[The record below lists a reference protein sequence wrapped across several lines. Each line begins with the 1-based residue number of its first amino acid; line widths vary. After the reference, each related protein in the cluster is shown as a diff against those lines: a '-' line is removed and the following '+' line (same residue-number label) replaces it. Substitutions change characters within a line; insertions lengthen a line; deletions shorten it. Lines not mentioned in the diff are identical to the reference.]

1 MRKSRIETAGEL
13 VVTQMNH
20 WFYISIALT
29 ALGLFNSTEPHMLL
43 CACLGVL
50 PLYGYLIREKVE
62 IFALFMLLSILP
74 AVVSFILPVS
84 DVYAKCLLVMF
95 SLFYAVYSI
104 FLRTRSESGVE
115 TAVTP
120 VVAFCVTGGLYI
132 LQNSQRDVHWDRY
145 YILTMLVYFAG
156 FLIQY
161 FVNHFLTFMKV
172 NDSSASNIPER
183 DIFATGMRQTL
194 LFTVGVTAFL
204 ALVGNID
211 WLAAFLK
218 KVKQLIVAFISKY
231 LQFTPEQGADLD
243 YIGTRIEGGGGGS
256 FFDEPAEPA
265 LIWVI
270 LQYVAMVAVGV
281 GLIAALCYGLFKGY
295 QALRKGFGVSRYVDM
310 QKLAENDDI
319 HEKVEILRKER
330 EKGKNVFEAFTVTER
345 IRKLYRK
352 KVEKERYAL
361 VADGDVR
368 GLSFLTAKECCETL
382 NAAGL
387 KNSYEKARYS
397 GANCTSEDLKAAKS

>member
-1 MRKSRIETAGEL
+1 MRKSRIETASEI

-20 WFYISIALT
+20 WFYISVALT
-29 ALGLFNSTEPHMLL
+29 ALGLFNSTEPYMLL

-62 IFALFMLLSILP
+62 MFVLFMLLSVLP
-74 AVVSFILPVS
+74 AAVSFLLPIG
-84 DVYAKCLLVMF
+84 DAYAKSLLVIF
-95 SLFYAVYSI
+95 ALFYAVYSI

-115 TAVTP
+115 TAVSP
-120 VVAFCVTGGLYI
+120 VVAFCVAGGLYI
-132 LQNSQRDVHWDRY
+132 LQNSQRDIKWDRY
-145 YILTMLVYFAG
+145 YILAMLVYFAG

-161 FVNHFLTFMKV
+161 FMKHFLTFMKV

-211 WLAAFLK
+211 WLAAFLR
-218 KVKQLIVAFISKY
+218 KVKQVIVAFISKY
-231 LQFTPEQGADLD
+231 LQFTPKKGADLS
-243 YIGTRIEGGGGGS
+243 YIGTRLETGAGG
-256 FFDEPAEPA
+256 FFDNPPEPA

-270 LQYVAMVAVGV
+270 LQYVALVAVGV
-281 GLIAALCYGLFKGY
+281 GLLVAVCYGIFKGY
-295 QALRKGFGVSRYVDM
+295 QALKKGFGVARHVEE

-330 EKGKNVFEAFTVTER
+330 EKRRNVFEALSLTER
-345 IRKLYRK
+345 IRKIYRK
-352 KVEKERYAL
+352 KVEKERYTL

-368 GLSFLTAKECCETL
+368 GLSFLTAKECCEAL
-382 NAAGL
+382 KSPGL
-387 KNSYEKARYS
+387 KNAYEKARYS
-397 GANCTSEDLKAAKS
+397 GANCTSEDLKAAKG